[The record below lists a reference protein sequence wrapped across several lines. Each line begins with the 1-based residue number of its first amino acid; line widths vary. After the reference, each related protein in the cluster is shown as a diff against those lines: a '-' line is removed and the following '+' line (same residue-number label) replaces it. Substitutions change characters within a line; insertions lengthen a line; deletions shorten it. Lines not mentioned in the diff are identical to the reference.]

1 MNSVAVSVL
10 AAFAL
15 CVLVV
20 TLSMLV
26 VPNIAWAELFEWMTT
41 TGPSPCACILE

>member
-15 CVLVV
+15 CVVVV
-20 TLSMLV
+20 TLAMLL
-26 VPNIAWAELFEWMTT
+26 VPTIAWAEVWEYITT
-41 TGPSPCACILE
+41 QPPCKGPSI

>member
-15 CVLVV
+15 CVLFV
-20 TLSMLV
+20 TLAMLL
-26 VPNIAWAELFEWMTT
+26 VPTIAWAEVWEYITT
-41 TGPSPCACILE
+41 QPPCKGLI